1 MKTLLRLARQ
11 HAGQIVAL
19 MALEALGAALALL
32 GPIPLQIAVDVVVQD
47 KPLPGWLAP
56 LLAAK
61 GSGLLGALAV
71 LAVLVALLS
80 QAEAV
85 SSGVLSTFTGE
96 RLILRLRTQLFAS
109 ALRLPLKRH
118 IDKGVADSLYRIQ
131 ADAHAAESIFLDG
144 ALPIFASLMMVSVML
159 AALFRLSPLLG
170 AVGLGVAPPLLFAAR
185 LLHPALKAASRSAR
199 ERESQSLSVV
209 DEALGALPEV
219 KAFGREDAEADRYR
233 ALAEQSIRARLRAS
247 WLTGLLGTAI
257 QLLCAVG
264 SALGL
269 FLGIRMVQEGRLT
282 LGQALLGLSYL
293 NQIYG
298 PLRSLGRSWAGLQT
312 MLAGL
317 ERATVLLE
325 EPTEAPEHPDA
336 ISLSRARGELCFQG
350 VTFGYDERR
359 PVLEGVSLIIAAG
372 QRIGIVGETGSGKTT
387 LLSLLLRFH
396 DPGAGEILLDGVD
409 LRRVKLADLRR
420 QLAVVFQETVLFQGT
435 IAENIAVGRPGATAA
450 DIEAA
455 ARAANLHETIGRLP
469 DGYSTH
475 VGERGHAL
483 SGGERQRVGLARAF
497 LRDAPIVIL
506 DEPTSAL
513 DAATES
519 LVLEALERLMAG
531 RTVLL
536 ITHRRQALH
545 GCDRVVR
552 VEDGKLREESAPSR
566 RSPAPV

>member
-1 MKTLLRLARQ
+1 MKTISRLARQ

-19 MALEALGAALALL
+19 MALEALGAALAVL
-32 GPIPLQIAVDVVVQD
+32 GPIPIQIAVDVVVQGE
-47 KPLPGWLAP
+47 PLPGWLAP
-56 LLAAK
+56 LRAVD
-61 GSGLLGALAV
+61 GSRLLGALAV
-71 LAVLVALLS
+71 LAVVVAFLS

-85 SSGVLSTFTGE
+85 GSGVLSTFTGE
-96 RLILRLRTQLFAS
+96 RLILRLRTQLFSS

-131 ADAHAAESIFLDG
+131 TDAQAAETFLLDG
-144 ALPIFASLMMVSVML
+144 ALPIFASLMMFSVML

-170 AVGLGVAPPLLFAAR
+170 AVGLGVAPPLLFLAR
-185 LLHPALKAASRSAR
+185 RLHPALKAASFDAR

-209 DEALGALPEV
+209 DEALGALPVV
-219 KAFGREDAEADRYR
+219 KAFGREGTEVDRYGV
-233 ALAEQSIRARLRAS
+233 LAQQSVRARMRVS
-247 WLTGLLGTAI
+247 WLTGLLGTTI
-257 QLLCAVG
+257 QLLCAAG

-293 NQIYG
+293 SQIYG

-317 ERATVLLE
+317 TRATVLLE
-325 EPTEAPEHPDA
+325 EPAEAPEHPDA
-336 ISLSRARGELCFQG
+336 IPLSRARGEICFRG

-409 LRRVKLADLRR
+409 LRRVRLADLRR

-435 IAENIAVGRPGATAA
+435 IAENIAVGRPGATTA
-450 DIEAA
+450 DIESA
-455 ARAANLHETIGRLP
+455 ARGANLHDTIGRLP
-469 DGYSTH
+469 DGYSTQ
-475 VGERGHAL
+475 VGECGHAL

-497 LRDAPIVIL
+497 LRDAPIVVL

-552 VEDGKLREESAPSR
+552 VEDGKLREESAPLR
-566 RSPAPV
+566 RSPAPR